1 MNRTQGTTMNPRTSA
16 LLLSAS
22 LAWVACSTPASRI
35 KTADEPDLLGARNM
49 GVVVADQLTLVT
61 EKLLANHR
69 ATGRAQGKMRV
80 AFIGLENR
88 SAEEIRDIREA
99 LYQTID
105 TILVNDQAYIPINQR
120 YVDAAMT
127 SAGLRPE
134 GLFLADGRQRFMN
147 AVTQEGIAPDFL
159 LYGVLTSMTSVG
171 VNEDQRNYQLTLELI
186 DAHTG
191 VTVAKETGRVRKQYT
206 K

>member
-1 MNRTQGTTMNPRTSA
+1 MNKNKTMAS
-16 LLLSAS
+16 LLLLTGA
-22 LAWVACSTPASRI
+22 LGFTACSTPAARI
-35 KTADEPDLLGARNM
+35 KGEGEPDLVAARNM

-61 EKLLANHR
+61 EKLLANHW

-80 AFIGLENR
+80 AFIGLENK

-105 TILVNDQAYIPINQR
+105 TILVNDQAYTPINQR
-120 YVDAAMT
+120 YVDEAMR

-134 GLFLADGRQRFMN
+134 GLFLRDGRQRFVE
-147 AVTQEGIAPDFL
+147 AVTREGLAPDYL
-159 LYGVLTSMTSVG
+159 LYGVITSMTSVG
-171 VNEDQRNYQLTLELI
+171 INEDQRNYQLTLELI
-186 DAHTG
+186 DANTG
-191 VTVAKETGRVRKQYT
+191 ETVVKETGRVRKQFN

>member
-1 MNRTQGTTMNPRTSA
+1 MNPTTFSLLAAAA
-16 LLLSAS
+16 LG
-22 LAWVACSTPASRI
+22 LAACSTPASHI
-35 KTADEPDLLGARNM
+35 KSADEPDLLAARNM

-69 ATGRAQGKMRV
+69 STGRAQGKMRV

-105 TILVNDQAYIPINQR
+105 TILVNEHAYLPINQR
-120 YVDAAMT
+120 YVDEAMR

-134 GLFLADGRQRFMN
+134 GLFLADGRRRFLE
-147 AVTQEGIAPDFL
+147 AVTREGIAPDFL
-159 LYGVLTSMTSVG
+159 LYGVITSMTSVG
-171 VNEDQRNYQLTLELI
+171 IDADQRNYQLTLELI
-186 DAHTG
+186 DANTG
-191 VTVAKETGRVRKQYT
+191 VTVAKETGRVRKHFN